1 MKGILRNLR
10 PSPAMVV
17 ACIALTVALGGTS
30 YAAIKLPKNSVGTKQ
45 LKKNAVT
52 GPKVK
57 ANAITSPKVAGN
69 SLTGADI
76 NEGSLGIVPSATIAG
91 SAAPSGA
98 AGGTLAGT
106 YPNPS
111 LADGS
116 VSSAKIAAGAVG
128 VSKFGIIPAV
138 RASKSGTP
146 QTVASGGVVDVIL
159 DTETFDTANLH
170 STTTNNHQLTAPVAG
185 VYQITGNIRW
195 ESNAAGSRFVD
206 ITATGGG
213 RIASVWDVAVSGNPT
228 DQSISAAF
236 PLNAGNTVHLEVF
249 QNSGANLDLL
259 KNGTDDPNLSMVWI
273 GPTTAGAPGVPFV
286 PAGPT
291 IP

>member
-1 MKGILRNLR
+1 M
-10 PSPAMVV
+10 
-17 ACIALTVALGGTS
+17 
-30 YAAIKLPKNSVGTKQ
+30 
-45 LKKNAVT
+45 
-52 GPKVK
+52 
-57 ANAITSPKVAGN
+57 
-69 SLTGADI
+69 
-76 NEGSLGIVPSATIAG
+76 
-91 SAAPSGA
+91 
-98 AGGTLAGT
+98 
-106 YPNPS
+106 
-111 LADGS
+111 
-116 VSSAKIAAGAVG
+116 
-128 VSKFGIIPAV
+128 
-138 RASKSGTP
+138 
-146 QTVASGGVVDVIL
+146 DVIL

-206 ITATGGG
+206 ITATGAG

-273 GPTTAGAPGVPFV
+273 GPTTAGAQACHRASRSTSSNEAEAPEAPSLGASGHAISDV
-286 PAGPT
+286 
-291 IP
+291 